1 VDNAQIFS
9 LATNIAAISWLALAV
24 APSRTWRILRY
35 AVPGLLAVAYIWY
48 IVPGMRGGEGG
59 FDSLASVMK
68 LFAREEAV
76 LAGWIHY
83 LAFDLFVGTWEAED
97 GLARG
102 VSGFLLVP
110 CLALTFMFGPAG
122 LLIYYLVRQTGKGRS
137 EPLTV

>member
-1 VDNAQIFS
+1 MDNAQVFSIANS
-9 LATNIAAISWLALAV
+9 LAALSWVALAV
-24 APSRTWRILRY
+24 APARTWRIIRY

-59 FDSLASVMK
+59 FDSLANVMK
-68 LFAREEAV
+68 LFTREEAV

-83 LAFDLFVGTWEAED
+83 LAFDLFVGTWETED
-97 GLARG
+97 ALSRG
-102 VSGFLLVP
+102 VSRFLLVP

-122 LLIYYLVRQTGKGRS
+122 LLMYFLVRQTGKGRS

>member
-1 VDNAQIFS
+1 MDNAQVFSIANS
-9 LATNIAAISWLALAV
+9 LAALSWVALAV
-24 APSRTWRILRY
+24 APARTWRIIRY

-59 FDSLASVMK
+59 FDSLANVMK
-68 LFAREEAV
+68 LFTREEAV

-83 LAFDLFVGTWEAED
+83 LAFDLFVGTWETED
-97 GLARG
+97 ALGRG
-102 VSGFLLVP
+102 VSRFLLVP

-122 LLIYYLVRQTGKGRS
+122 LLMYFLVRQTGKGRS

>member
-1 VDNAQIFS
+1 MDNAQVFS
-9 LATNIAAISWLALAV
+9 LASSAAALSWVALAV
-24 APSRTWRILRY
+24 APSRTWRIIRY
-35 AVPGLLAVAYIWY
+35 AIPALLAVAYIWY

-83 LAFDLFVGTWEAED
+83 LAFDLFVGTWETED
-97 GLARG
+97 ALARG
-102 VSGFLLVP
+102 VSRFLVVP

-122 LLIYYLVRQTGKGRS
+122 LLMYFLVRQTGKGR
-137 EPLTV
+137 PDGLTV

>member
-1 VDNAQIFS
+1 MDNAQVFSIANS
-9 LATNIAAISWLALAV
+9 LAALSWVALAV
-24 APSRTWRILRY
+24 APARTWRIIRL

-59 FDSLASVMK
+59 FDSLANVMK

-83 LAFDLFVGTWEAED
+83 LAFDLFVGTWETED
-97 GLARG
+97 ALSRG
-102 VSGFLLVP
+102 VSRFLLVP

-122 LLIYYLVRQTGKGRS
+122 LLMYYWARQTGM
-137 EPLTV
+137 

>member
-1 VDNAQIFS
+1 VDNAQVFS
-9 LATNIAAISWLALAV
+9 IASSAAALSWLALAV
-24 APSRTWRILRY
+24 APSRTWRIIRF

-68 LFAREEAV
+68 LFTREEAV

-83 LAFDLFVGTWEAED
+83 LAFDLFVGTWETED
-97 GLARG
+97 ALSRG
-102 VSGFLLVP
+102 VSRFLLVP

-122 LLIYYLVRQTGKGRS
+122 LLMYYLVRQTGKGRS